1 METEESTFM
10 SEKTTPA
17 EILTADEKLTLRT
30 AAHGVVSLMAAA
42 DPGPISSTRSGTA
55 GGKALSSATG
65 LVGRVLA
72 EKAKGLD
79 LGGSSTPDLAD
90 RVFTALTASMTLL
103 TAKSPAE
110 AANFRATI
118 TTAMEAASRAHK
130 GGPGPAETAMIGK
143 ITAALDA

>member
-1 METEESTFM
+1 M
-10 SEKTTPA
+10 SEKITPA
-17 EILTADEKLTLRT
+17 EILTPDDKLTLQT

-79 LGGSSTPDLAD
+79 LGGSSTADLAD
-90 RVFTALTASMTLL
+90 RVFAALADSVTLL
-103 TAKSPAE
+103 KAKAPE
-110 AANFRATI
+110 EVANFRDTIATI
-118 TTAMEAASRAHK
+118 TEAASRAHR
-130 GGPGPAETAMIGK
+130 GGPGPAETAMIQK
-143 ITAALDA
+143 ISAALADA

>member
-1 METEESTFM
+1 MSRNTEN
-10 SEKTTPA
+10 TTPA
-17 EILTADEKLTLRT
+17 LTPDEKLTLQT

-79 LGGSSTPDLAD
+79 LGGGSTADLAD
-90 RVFTALTASMTLL
+90 RVFAALADSVTLL
-103 TAKSPAE
+103 KAKAPDE
-110 AANFRATI
+110 VANFRDTIATI
-118 TTAMEAASRAHK
+118 TDAASRAHK
-130 GGPGPAETAMIGK
+130 GGPGPAETAMVQK
-143 ITAALDA
+143 ITAALQAA

>member
-1 METEESTFM
+1 M

-17 EILTADEKLTLRT
+17 EILTPDDKLTLQT
-30 AAHGVVSLMAAA
+30 AAHGVVALMAAA
-42 DPGPISSTRSGTA
+42 DPGPISSTRSGMA

-72 EKAKGLD
+72 DRPKHLD
-79 LGGSSTPDLAD
+79 LGGSSTADLAD
-90 RVFTALTASMTLL
+90 RVFAALTDSVTLL
-103 TAKSPAE
+103 KAKAPEE

-118 TTAMEAASRAHK
+118 TTITDAASRAHK

-143 ITAALDA
+143 ITAALDAA